1 MNTYTHKK
9 EKKKKRAFS
18 EITLPFRVKF
28 TTHDSISH
36 VNEPRYYCSPGDHN
50 YRLDSSLLSQKRS
63 THNGRKKLLKST
75 EVYQRRHSV
84 PFIRVRRLPSV
95 FRDGRN
101 NLLNCRRLLIIPA
114 RLNPDLE
121 PGSLGLEWRGSI
133 IFPLHLTITA
143 NKYR

>member
-1 MNTYTHKK
+1 MLMN
-9 EKKKKRAFS
+9 
-18 EITLPFRVKF
+18 RVIIALRE
-28 TTHDSISH
+28 TIII
-36 VNEPRYYCSPGDHN
+36 G
-50 YRLDSSLLSQKRS
+50 S
-63 THNGRKKLLKST
+63 TRHFYLKNGQHNGRKKLLKST

-121 PGSLGLEWRGSI
+121 AGSLGLEWRGSI
-133 IFPLHLTITA
+133 ISPLHLTITA
-143 NKYR
+143 NKYRWNGFELN